1 MFIIYVYEI
10 KQQILNVFLKKIILF
25 LLTFLFISKMQ
36 AIVSIREKN
45 KIAINGYVYV
55 KQKDL
60 ADHVTSFECEKRRG
74 SGKGLSICK
83 AKVKIAADMSVV
95 GYVDT
100 HSHAATAHVQVLEV
114 RAKIKRR
121 AEQT

>member
-1 MFIIYVYEI
+1 MIYFQDASSRLRG
-10 KQQILNVFLKKIILF
+10 K
-25 LLTFLFISKMQ
+25 T
-36 AIVSIREKN
+36 

-60 ADHVTSFECEKRRG
+60 ADNVTSFECEKRHG

-95 GYVDT
+95 GYVNT
-100 HSHAATAHVQVLEV
+100 HSHAADDAHVQVLEV
-114 RAKIKRR
+114 RATIKRR